1 MAVSKFSTNRLSSK
15 LWYSSLLAGNQQY
28 LGIRGAYDSIATTTL
43 TTGTTSVTFS
53 SIPATY
59 THLQIRMNLLNSG
72 AGNTWV
78 YIDFGG
84 TSPVY
89 SHILYG
95 DGATATAGAFSN
107 SYSRIIG
114 YASGNTTSPGV
125 IITDIL
131 DYANTNKN
139 KTIRSLFGFDMNG
152 PTGYTGLVSNL
163 YNSTNA
169 VSSLTISAGT
179 NFAQYSSFALYGI
192 KGA

>member
-1 MAVSKFSTNRLSSK
+1 MPIIAGRASAAYGAGFAAPS
-15 LWYSSLLAGNQQY
+15 YLAY
-28 LGIRGAYDSIATTTL
+28 LGPFGAYDSIATTTL
-43 TTGTTSVTFS
+43 SSSASSVTFS

-59 THLQIRMNLLNSG
+59 THLQIRMNLINVSS
-72 AGNTWV
+72 NTWV
-78 YIDFGG
+78 FIDFGG
-84 TSPVY
+84 TNPVY

-95 DGATATAGAFSN
+95 DGATVTAGSFSN

-114 YASGNTTSPGV
+114 YSSGSTTQPGV

-131 DYANTNKN
+131 DYANTNKT
-139 KTIRSLFGFDMNG
+139 KTVRSLFGFDMNG

-169 VSSLTISAGT
+169 VSSFTISCGT

-192 KGA
+192 RGN

>member
-1 MAVSKFSTNRLSSK
+1 MPILG
-15 LWYSSLLAGNQQY
+15 LLASAMSGN
-28 LGIRGAYDSIATTTL
+28 LFAPSGAYDSIATTTL
-43 TTGTTSVTFS
+43 STATASVTFS

-59 THLQIRMNLLNSG
+59 THLQIRMNLLNVSS
-72 AGNTWV
+72 NTWV
-78 YIDFGG
+78 FIDFGG
-84 TSPVY
+84 TNPVY

-95 DGATATAGAFSN
+95 DGGTIYGAAYSN

-114 YASGNTTSPGV
+114 YASGSTTQPGV

-131 DYANTNKN
+131 DYANTNKT
-139 KTIRSLFGFDMNG
+139 KTVRSLFGFDMNG
-152 PTGYTGLVSNL
+152 ATGHTGLISNL

-169 VSSLTISAGT
+169 VSSLTISCGT